1 MGYLGKLA
9 YDIAGE
15 LNLRTDAYLAE
26 LDLDTIESLPHEPVY
41 FTPLPKFPEVQ
52 RDLALVMDKAISC
65 EQVVNLIQ
73 SCSPLIREVKLF
85 DVYEGAPIPPTKK
98 SLAFTLTFR
107 PEEKAFTPEELDKLT
122 QEILEKL
129 KTSCDIT
136 LRV

>member
-1 MGYLGKLA
+1 
-9 YDIAGE
+9 
-15 LNLRTDAYLAE
+15 
-26 LDLDTIESLPHEPVY
+26 
-41 FTPLPKFPEVQ
+41 
-52 RDLALVMDKAISC
+52 MDKAISC

-73 SCSPLIREVKLF
+73 GSSPLIREVKLF
-85 DVYEGAPIPPTKK
+85 DVYEGAPIPPIKK

-129 KTSCDIT
+129 KTSCDIA